1 MLDDWSDTVA
11 DQLSEKKI
19 IPLSNDLEPR
29 GKEIWKALLRIAELA
44 DAEWYQK
51 AWDASVQLSGLT
63 NKPREKSTNEKLLE
77 DIKKVFAEMGNPS
90 RIESNVLVNA
100 LLLMEEA
107 EWMEF
112 RGKGLTKTQ
121 MAFLLKRFKDESLTK
136 SIKPSKWRQGSETIR
151 GYYLLSF
158 REAFKR
164 YVPSIET
171 DTSATNG
178 TEDTNDYIET
188 EPNNSAVADVAFVA
202 DDGDSEYKYD
212 ANSPLSEA
220 QQLSKFKLGL
230 DD

>member
-1 MLDDWSDTVA
+1 
-11 DQLSEKKI
+11 
-19 IPLSNDLEPR
+19 
-29 GKEIWKALLRIAELA
+29 
-44 DAEWYQK
+44 
-51 AWDASVQLSGLT
+51 
-63 NKPREKSTNEKLLE
+63 
-77 DIKKVFAEMGNPS
+77 
-90 RIESNVLVNA
+90 
-100 LLLMEEA
+100 
-107 EWMEF
+107 MEF
-112 RGKGLTKTQ
+112 RGNGLTKTQ

-164 YVPSIET
+164 YVPSVET

-188 EPNNSAVADVAFVA
+188 EPNNSAVA